1 MYKLNTIY
9 ILYIRNNVDLKI
21 KYVRKGQQLSNRLHT
36 VSGRGA
42 YKKRVAGDGLD
53 CTIERCPVILLFLLL
68 RGAVNNSRT
77 GSLQRSRSGSSSGSS
92 ILTIQYNSIVTRFP
106 YNQLGFH

>member
-1 MYKLNTIY
+1 MS
-9 ILYIRNNVDLKI
+9 LKI
-21 KYVRKGQQLSNRLHT
+21 KYVRKGQQFSNRLLT
-36 VSGRGA
+36 VSERGA
-42 YKKRVAGDGLD
+42 NKKRVAGDGLD

-68 RGAVNNSRT
+68 RGAVKNSRT